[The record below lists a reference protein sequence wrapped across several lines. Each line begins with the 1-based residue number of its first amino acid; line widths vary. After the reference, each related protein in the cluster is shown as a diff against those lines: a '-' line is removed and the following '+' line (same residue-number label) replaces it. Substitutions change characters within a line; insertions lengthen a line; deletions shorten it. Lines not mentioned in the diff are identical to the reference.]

1 MVDSINRLVEKIDV
15 LTVRERVVIMIGIL
29 AVLFMLWDML
39 LLGPLE
45 NRQKLISSELK
56 QKQANQA
63 ALNVQIQKVISE
75 NRKDPNK
82 QLEQQLADLKRELS
96 EVSTEVQT
104 STARLVAP
112 KDMAGILES
121 VLREVNGIT
130 LLGLKGLGARALIT
144 QEAGKNGDD
153 NAGVEKPSD
162 AQLANAYKHGLRIE
176 FEGDYLSTLNYLREL
191 EALKTGFLWDSL
203 EFRVEEYPRSHA
215 SIQVYT
221 LSLDKNWIDV

>member
-1 MVDSINRLVEKIDV
+1 MDSINRLVEKIDS
-15 LTVRERVVIMIGIL
+15 LTVRERVAIMIGIL
-29 AVLFMLWDML
+29 AILFLLWDTL
-39 LLGPLE
+39 LLSPLD

-56 QKQANQA
+56 QKQANQV
-63 ALNVQIQKVISE
+63 ALNTQIQNAIRE
-75 NRKDPNK
+75 NREDPNK
-82 QLEQQLADLKRELS
+82 KLEQQLVELKKELS

-104 STARLVAP
+104 STANLIAP
-112 KDMAGILES
+112 KDMAKILET

-130 LLGLKGLGARALIT
+130 LLGLKGLGAKALIT
-144 QEAGKNGDD
+144 KSEETADKP
-153 NAGVEKPSD
+153 GVTEGSD

-191 EALKTGFLWDSL
+191 EALEWGFLWDSL
-203 EFRVEEYPRSHA
+203 DFRVEEYPRSHA